1 MSRCKNYLVT
11 IDRFYRFQTFDHI
24 MFGYVQGLRK
34 ALPGMKT
41 AEAIRTFQEAFSLD
55 EDTYC
60 FYTATQTYY
69 RLLGAI
75 IESTEKFEDAKID
88 KDTII

>member
-1 MSRCKNYLVT
+1 MAQCKNYLLK

-34 ALPGMKT
+34 ALPGIKI
-41 AEAIRTFQEAFSLD
+41 AQAIRLFLDSFQID

-69 RLLGAI
+69 RILNAI
-75 IESTEKFEDAKID
+75 IESPEPGVKKVDD
-88 KDTII
+88 DTII